1 MFNRIRFSNV
11 QQAVLAKASQGY
23 WNTVNAYLKN
33 VSEHDKALNG
43 ALLVYAIDGGL
54 THQIAIIFSYGAD
67 VSGAKKAVLAKAS
80 LGYWNTVKAYL
91 KHDSNNAVLNEGLLG
106 YAIRDGLTDMIGWLT
121 KKLAAS
127 SSTQVQVN
135 TVHAAK
141 LKQDFFSDDD
151 YVFVAQAQPTPVG
164 MLRKEQF
171 VAIVNSYRDV
181 LSFLMLPPEMRL
193 LQALLVVNAQSEW
206 IDRSAISNAL
216 ASATG
221 MFGAKQHRCEV
232 FDDPNTYENDKT
244 GATEVIRNLSR
255 EFKFSPVCAVPS
267 APVAIAQVV
276 KA

>member
-67 VSGAKKAVLAKAS
+67 VSSTKKAVLAKAS

-91 KHDSNNAVLNEGLLG
+91 KHDSNNTALNEGLLG
-106 YAIRDGLTDMIGWLT
+106 YAIEGGRADMIEQLA

-127 SSTQVQVN
+127 SSTQTQEN
-135 TVHAAK
+135 IVHAAE
-141 LKQDFFSDDD
+141 LKQPFFSDDD
-151 YVFVAQAQPTPVG
+151 YVFVAQPQPTPVG
-164 MLRKEQF
+164 MLSKEQF
-171 VAIVNSYRDV
+171 VAIVNSYTGV
-181 LSFLMLPPEMRL
+181 LSFLRLPPEMRL

-232 FDDPNTYENDKT
+232 FDDPNAYENDKT
-244 GATEVIRNLSR
+244 GTTEVIRKLSH
-255 EFKFSPVCAVPS
+255 EFMFSPAYAAPS
-267 APVAIAQVV
+267 APVAIAEVL
-276 KA
+276 KS